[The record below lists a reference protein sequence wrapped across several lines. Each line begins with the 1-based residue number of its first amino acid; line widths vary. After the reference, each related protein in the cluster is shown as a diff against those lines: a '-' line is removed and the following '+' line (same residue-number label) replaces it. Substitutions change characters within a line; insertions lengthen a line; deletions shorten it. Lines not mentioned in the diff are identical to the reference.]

1 MESPA
6 SLLQRYDIFRR
17 KANSV
22 KKTRFEIFLRLCAWR
37 HQGGLYKLTVNKVT
51 FEKNRVYLHVE
62 IFFIE
67 KSITKNIITKNAKQS
82 QEKLLCAL

>member
-6 SLLQRYDIFRR
+6 SLLQRYDIFLR
-17 KANSV
+17 KTNSV

-51 FEKNRVYLHVE
+51 FEKIVYICTLKY
-62 IFFIE
+62 FLL
-67 KSITKNIITKNAKQS
+67 KNQ
-82 QEKLLCAL
+82 